1 MDKNNFIL
9 PSVFQHWQPAPQP
22 GSDISFEAAAPA
34 EPEPVSLWSLDLP
47 VDPGA
52 AAETLAQAE
61 AQLQATQALLD
72 EAPTRLEAFAARL
85 QSGAETQ
92 YGLES
97 TGETPIGAAEAA
109 LLPWIDALQP
119 GQISFGGEEL
129 SRSDVSGA
137 IAQLRQTVEGLL
149 GQVLYLARVETR
161 QQGILL
167 ASSLV
172 DWTGDLDTAWGEA
185 NSADE
190 RGLHQRSLALALK
203 SRIALLRIILTTTQG
218 AVKISALIA
227 APGGALLA
235 LPAAW
240 KYVQQLLAAI
250 SDAQSAPAPI
260 A

>member
-1 MDKNNFIL
+1 VSRNNINL
-9 PSVFQHWQPAPQP
+9 PPVFQHWQPAPRAS
-22 GSDISFEAAAPA
+22 SDTSFEAAASV
-34 EPEPVSLWSLDLP
+34 EQVSVWSLDLP
-47 VDPGA
+47 ADPEA
-52 AAETLAQAE
+52 ADATLAQAE
-61 AQLQATQALLD
+61 LQLQATQVLLD
-72 EAPTRLEAFAARL
+72 DAPARLEAFTARL
-85 QSGAETQ
+85 QSGGEVQ
-92 YGLES
+92 FDLES
-97 TGETPIGAAEAA
+97 TGEASLGAAEAA

-137 IAQLRQTVEGLL
+137 ITQLRQTVDDML

-161 QQGILL
+161 QQGALL

-172 DWTGDLDTAWGEA
+172 DWTGDMDTAWGEA
-185 NSADE
+185 VSAEE

-203 SRIALLRIILTTTQG
+203 ARIALLRIILTTTQA

-250 SDAQSAPAPI
+250 SEAQSEPVS
-260 A
+260 